1 MDSKFNPVV
10 VTIKKLRGYVAQW
23 AVQQS
28 PYETG
33 PEGLDKVL
41 AEVTKR
47 FNASPLLEHL
57 APPYHHTP
65 FIQLQPRRSV
75 LHPWLQALLDMPEV
89 LRWNQRKNGRD
100 GMGFT
105 DEFSGQGNPDDD
117 FIDLDA
123 LVQNIASSLIADS
136 IECTCQSEGLMAA
149 RA

>member
-1 MDSKFNPVV
+1 MTKPNPVI

-28 PYETG
+28 PYATG

-47 FNASPLLEHL
+47 FHASPLLERL

-65 FIQLQPRRSV
+65 FVQLQPRRSV
-75 LHPWLQALLDMPEV
+75 LHPWLGALLLDIPEV
-89 LRWNQRKNGRD
+89 AAWNVRKNGRE

-105 DEFSGQGNPDDD
+105 DEFSGPGDPDDD

-136 IECTCQSEGLMAA
+136 IECTCRSDGLMAA
-149 RA
+149 RS